1 MSKNSF
7 FNRSRCFFPK
17 ASAKVRTFCG
27 LAKYLSNFFASNTLF
42 LRLDDCGQRGTP
54 FIYLRARK
62 KEQKTINKG
71 ERGRGKGGGEKGGK
85 EGRGREEGRKDAGG
99 RKGRGTARPN
109 LAAQTNAGGR
119 EKGTNAGKEGRKEEM
134 GAWMEV
140 EMKKSK
146 CKNKS

>member
-27 LAKYLSNFFASNTLF
+27 LAKYLANFFASNTLF
-42 LRLDDCGQRGTP
+42 WRLDDCGQRGTP

-71 ERGRGKGGGEKGGK
+71 ERGRGEG
-85 EGRGREEGRKDAGG
+85 EGRRGENDAGG
-99 RKGRGTARPN
+99 
-109 LAAQTNAGGR
+109 
-119 EKGTNAGKEGRKEEM
+119 KGTTRDGEAEPRRTNERGEMSARSRGCECAVAGAKVRGFFYIFFL
-134 GAWMEV
+134 
-140 EMKKSK
+140 
-146 CKNKS
+146 